1 MSLRDIELKT
11 HYETGQDDLIEDF
24 YVPVLREA
32 TRYDRFASYFTSV
45 SLAAIG
51 VGLIEFVENDG
62 KIHIAVNTA
71 LDDEDVEVLKG
82 EREAPTES
90 LREIFDPTRADND
103 VEKIRW
109 KVLAWLL
116 DNDRLQIKVCDTPQG
131 DPGIFHPKLGILRD
145 DDGNTVT
152 FEGSNNETFGGLVG
166 NFERFK
172 VHASWKD
179 GHEEYIQGD
188 IASFDTIWD
197 GEHSFVE
204 THDLPEALEK
214 GIIEA
219 APEDK
224 QELIREAERVLPER
238 LRKAFAGGETDG
250 LYEHDAAEILQYGG
264 KAVGGTHVAET
275 ASTVTAWPHQRIVSD
290 TLYSTY
296 PKGFLLCDEV
306 GLGKTIEGGLSIS
319 RLVHTGEIQN
329 ALILAPAN
337 LTKQWQEELFEKFN
351 LNTYQYGKSGGD
363 YVFTD
368 AFGREHHPPEV
379 TDDEHAWSNSPVWRF
394 VHEMNSNGEPAIV
407 LASWHLAR
415 MSRHQDTF
423 VPMEGG
429 LTRTVDDVEP
439 SCRGRDSSDREG
451 VWDLT
456 LVDEAHKA
464 RRRSFTNIVEDAKGT
479 ANNLLSLL
487 RDLKQQTQ
495 CFYLLTATPMQVHSI
510 ELYDLLSLAG
520 IPDEWDD
527 PKRFL
532 DFYKTRMA
540 IAEVLDDKYT
550 DFTGEAKF
558 HDGDVIKQQTLNPDG
573 DFIARVGQRLGVE
586 RNAAKSLVL
595 QACSMVRA
603 YDRAQNHDVYPSEF
617 IGDIRTSGEQRE
629 LQYLIRDEDAYV
641 GMVDGRKHSQS
652 VENLSPN
659 GWRLL
664 LRAFQEAT
672 PVDVILHRNTRDILR
687 EYHQAGLLD
696 EEDRVPTRQVKN
708 QYLELNGAGET
719 YEHIEDYVTKF
730 YHRAQ
735 EASDEHV
742 QTTGL
747 VMTVYRQRMTSSFYA
762 IQQSLESRLEKLQAA
777 HGTLQD
783 AVEKQTRLDATDWYD
798 DTVIESDVSPDEA
811 TELFD
816 DLEELDNVI
825 GVNPDDLDGSLE
837 HINEEIEAL
846 DSFIDEVRAII
857 TDQDP
862 KLVRLREDIQDINEQ
877 GRDRVMVFT
886 QYGDTLEIIRDSL
899 ILNFGRQV
907 GCYSGRGG
915 EMYIDGEWKNVGK
928 ERVKQEFS
936 RDDGDVEILVC
947 TESASHG
954 LNLQQCGALI
964 NYDLSWNPM
973 RIEQRIGRID
983 RIGQRY
989 DDIWIY
995 NYFYEDTVESDVY
1008 EALEDRVGLFQ
1019 EYVGGMQP
1027 IISNAEA
1034 QIEKAAMEGNDFE
1047 LEEENTDES
1056 YDHIRSM
1063 MENRVA
1069 DEARLNGWDDY
1080 EHPDI
1085 GTISTSRNYPHELP
1099 VTQEF
1104 IEASSLGAD
1113 VLKDSDA
1120 EFTEIEGV
1128 EEGRVYRFS
1137 VPADGDFKWVENHVV
1152 EPVEGTLAD
1161 EILTGESG
1169 VVEAAITFDHDVFDQ
1184 YPSVRLFTYGDP
1196 LFEAIIKHIERHS
1209 ESQES
1214 TEMVRVDRNGSE
1226 TSDGNWVVCGWISLS
1241 EEDSSFTVDQ
1251 GTVHE
1256 WLSQKTRL
1264 ENMVNS

>member
-1 MSLRDIELKT
+1 MSLREVELKT

-24 YVPVLREA
+24 YVPVLGEA
-32 TRYDRFASYFTSV
+32 TQYDRFASYFTSV
-45 SLAAIG
+45 SLAAIA

-62 KIHIAVNTA
+62 TIRIAVNTA
-71 LDDEDVEVLKG
+71 LDDEDIEVLKG

-90 LREIFDPTRADND
+90 LRDIFDPTRADND
-103 VEKIRW
+103 VEEIRW

-116 DNDRLQIKVCDTPQG
+116 DNDRLDIKVCDTPAG
-131 DPGIFHPKLGILRD
+131 EPGIFHPKLGILRD

-166 NFERFK
+166 NYERFK
-172 VHASWKD
+172 VHSSWNE

-188 IASFDTIWD
+188 IDSFDTIWNGSHD
-197 GEHSFVE
+197 FVD
-204 THDLPEALEK
+204 THELPEALER
-214 GIIEA
+214 GIIEE

-238 LRKAFAGGETDG
+238 LEQSFEGSQCDE
-250 LYEHDAAEILQYGG
+250 LYEHEAAEILQHAGRT
-264 KAVGGTHVAET
+264 VGGTHIAET

-306 GLGKTIEGGLSIS
+306 GLGKTIEGGLTIS

-329 ALILAPAN
+329 GLILAPAN

-351 LNTYQYGKSGGD
+351 LNTYLYDKSGGE

-368 AFGREHHPPEV
+368 AFGMEHHPP
-379 TDDEHAWSNSPVWRF
+379 TDIDDEYAWSESPVWRF
-394 VHEMNSNGEPAIV
+394 VHDKNSNGEPAIV

-423 VPMEGG
+423 APTDGG
-429 LTRTVDDVEP
+429 KARTVDDVEA
-439 SCRGRDSSDREG
+439 SCRGRDTADREG

-456 LVDEAHKA
+456 VVDEAHKA
-464 RRRSFTNIVEDAKGT
+464 RRRDFTNIVEDAQGT
-479 ANNLLSLL
+479 PNNLLSLL
-487 RDLKQQTQ
+487 RDLKHQTQ

-520 IPDEWDD
+520 VPEEWDD

-532 DFYKTRMA
+532 DFYQTRIA
-540 IAEVLDDKYT
+540 ITEVLDDEPK
-550 DFTGEAKF
+550 DFTGDAEF
-558 HDGDVIKQQTLNPDG
+558 QDGKVLKQQTLNPDG
-573 DFIARVGQRLGVE
+573 DFLARVGQRLGVE
-586 RNAAKSLVL
+586 RNEAKSLVL

-603 YDRAQNHDVYPSEF
+603 YDRNQNQDVYPREL
-617 IGDIRTSGEQRE
+617 INDIHTCGEQRE
-629 LQYLIRDEDAYV
+629 LQYLVRDEEAYV
-641 GMVDGRKHSQS
+641 GMVTARKLSQA
-652 VENLSPN
+652 VENLSMS

-664 LRAFQEAT
+664 IQAFQEAN

-687 EYHQAGLLD
+687 EYHQAGLLN
-696 EEDRVPTRQVKN
+696 EEDRVPTRNVNN
-708 QYLELNGAGET
+708 QYLDLDGAAET
-719 YEHIEDYVTKF
+719 YEHIEDYVSKF
-730 YHRAQ
+730 YQRAQ
-735 EASDEHV
+735 EADDEHV

-762 IQQSLESRLEKLQAA
+762 IQQSLESRLEKLEAA
-777 HGTLQD
+777 RETLQD
-783 AVEKQTRLDATDWYD
+783 AVEKQARLDSLDWYD
-798 DTVIESDVSPDEA
+798 ETVIESDFSPDEA
-811 TELFD
+811 SDVFD

-825 GVNPDDLDGSLE
+825 GVNPDDLDGSLDL
-837 HINEEIEAL
+837 INEEIDEL
-846 DSFIDEVRAII
+846 DSFIDEVRGII

-886 QYGDTLEIIRDSL
+886 QYGDTLEVIRNSL

-973 RIEQRIGRID
+973 RVEQRIGRID
-983 RIGQRY
+983 RIGQKY

-1034 QIEKAAMEGNDFE
+1034 QIEQSAMQGESVE
-1047 LEEENTDES
+1047 LEEEETDES

-1063 MENRVA
+1063 MEYRVA
-1069 DEARLNGWDDY
+1069 EEARLNGWEDY

-1085 GTISTSRNYPHELP
+1085 GTISTAKEYPHELP

-1104 IEASSLGAD
+1104 IESTILGAD
-1113 VLKDSDA
+1113 ILKENDI

-1128 EEGRVYRFS
+1128 NSGRVYRLEI
-1137 VPADGDFKWVENHVV
+1137 PIDGELGWVKKDVV
-1152 EPVEGTLAD
+1152 DPVEGTLAD
-1161 EILTGESG
+1161 DVTTGDNDVIE
-1169 VVEAAITFDHDVFDQ
+1169 VAITFHHGVFEQ

-1196 LFEAIIKHIERHS
+1196 LFEAIIDYITQYS
-1209 ESQES
+1209 ETLDS
-1214 TEMVRVDRNGSE
+1214 TELVRIDREGSE
-1226 TSDGNWVVCGWISLS
+1226 TSNGNWIVCGWTSLS
-1241 EEDSSFTVDQ
+1241 EEDSPFEVDRA
-1251 GTVHE
+1251 TIHE
-1256 WLSQKTRL
+1256 WCSDKLSL
-1264 ENMVNS
+1264 EDIITG